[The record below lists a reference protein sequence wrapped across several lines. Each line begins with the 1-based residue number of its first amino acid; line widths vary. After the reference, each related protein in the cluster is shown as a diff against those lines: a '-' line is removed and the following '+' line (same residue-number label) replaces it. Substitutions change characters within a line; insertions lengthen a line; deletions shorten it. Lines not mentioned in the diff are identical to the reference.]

1 MINSQLEKGILNIKR
16 SFKRNQSIRKKMKLP
31 EALEKQLKYDSQ
43 MLDEIIKGSGKTY
56 KGTDPVE
63 DYKNM
68 YAEK

>member
-1 MINSQLEKGILNIKR
+1 
-16 SFKRNQSIRKKMKLP
+16 MKLP

-68 YAEK
+68 YAEKQRIRLEATEKYDDNNDNGRLE